1 MAKIIK
7 IQIPGKIYFNGFT
20 RQLKELYYLLSYED
34 YIACD
39 IDEFFTH
46 FTGKKFTLTGKP
58 KGKLTWNKEK
68 YLVPQLI
75 AYLIEKRFLDDDI
88 MKTHFEDVSDSDLSQ
103 YNENKDSSSAI
114 KLQILLDRMFP
125 ATSGYRC
132 KERLF
137 YKARN
142 KEPQL
147 AVLEN
152 CGIKPRWV

>member
-1 MAKIIK
+1 MAKTVK

-20 RQLKELYYLLSYED
+20 RQLKELYYLLSYEG

-46 FTGKKFTLTGKP
+46 FTGKKFTPTEKP
-58 KGKLTWNKEK
+58 KVKLEWNEEK
-68 YLVPQLI
+68 YLI
-75 AYLIEKRFLDDDI
+75 ALLVNHLIEKRFLDDDI
-88 MKTHFEDVSDSDLSQ
+88 MKTHFTGVSDAALNQ
-103 YNENKDSSSAI
+103 YNENKNSASAK
-114 KLQILLDRMFP
+114 KLQILLNNLFP

-142 KEPQL
+142 KEPQI

-152 CGIKPRWV
+152 CGIKVPL